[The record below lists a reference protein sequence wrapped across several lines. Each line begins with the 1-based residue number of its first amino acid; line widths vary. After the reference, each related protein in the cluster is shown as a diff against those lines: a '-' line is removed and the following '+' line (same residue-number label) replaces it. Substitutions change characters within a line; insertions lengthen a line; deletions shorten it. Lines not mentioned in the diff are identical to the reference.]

1 MEIAQRMTALTGEG
15 SDGWDVFYK
24 ARALKKQGHPIVELT
39 IGEHDIRTHMDI
51 LAAMGRS
58 ARGGHTGYAAVPG
71 TEGLRN
77 AVARRIEAQSGVPT
91 SAENILITPGG
102 QSALFAAH
110 LAVLNPGDTALYC
123 DPYYATYP
131 GTIRGTGAID
141 QAVRCDPAHDFQ
153 PRAAD
158 LETAA
163 KGARSLLVNSPNNPT
178 GVVYDRATWE
188 AIAQTCIAHDLWL
201 ISDEVYD
208 TQVWHGA
215 HISPRSLAG
224 MQERCLVIGSMS
236 KSHAMTGSRIGWI
249 CGPVPVI
256 EHLTNLA
263 THTTYGVPGYI
274 QDAAE
279 FALAQGQELEDE
291 VAAPFRRRRRI
302 ALDLLAQQNI
312 VRAVPCSGAMYL
324 MLDMRATGLS
334 GEAFAHALL
343 DAHHIA
349 VMPGESFGQAA
360 AGHIRVAMTVDD
372 EQFSKALTVLVAFA
386 TEIAQTKVVFEP

>member
-1 MEIAQRMTALTGEG
+1 MEIAHRMTALTGDE

-24 ARALKKQGHPIVELT
+24 ARALKNQGNPIIELT

-71 TEGLRN
+71 TEGLRA
-77 AVARRIEAQSGVPT
+77 AVARRIEAQSGVST
-91 SAENILITPGG
+91 TEENILITPGG

-110 LAVLNPGDTALYC
+110 MAVLNPGDIALYC

-131 GTIRGTGAID
+131 GTLRSTGALDRTIP
-141 QAVRCDPAHDFQ
+141 CDPAHDFQ

-158 LETAA
+158 LESAA
-163 KGARSLLVNSPNNPT
+163 QGARSLLVNSPNNPT

-188 AIAQTCIAHDLWL
+188 AIAKTSIAHDLWL

-208 TQVWHGA
+208 TQVWQGEHV
-215 HISPRSLAG
+215 SPRSLQG
-224 MQERCLVIGSMS
+224 MQARTLVIGSMS

-249 CGPVPVI
+249 CGPIPVI
-256 EHLTNLA
+256 EHLTNFA
-263 THTTYGVPGYI
+263 THTTYGVPGFI

-279 FALAQGQELEDE
+279 FALSQGQELEDE

-302 ALDLLAQQNI
+302 ALDLVAQQNL
-312 VRAVPCSGAMYL
+312 VRVVPCSGAMYL

-334 GEAFAHALL
+334 GETFAQALL
-343 DAHHIA
+343 DAHQIA

-360 AGHIRVAMTVDD
+360 AGHIRVAMTVADD
-372 EQFSKALTVLVAFA
+372 QFSKALTVLLSFA
-386 TEIAQTKVVFEP
+386 AEFDDNKRRF

>member
-1 MEIAQRMTALTGEG
+1 MEIAHRMTALTGDG

-24 ARALKKQGHPIVELT
+24 ARALKNQGNPIIELT

-71 TEGLRN
+71 TEGLRA
-77 AVARRIEAQSGVPT
+77 AVARRIEAQSGVST
-91 SAENILITPGG
+91 TEENILITPGG
-102 QSALFAAH
+102 QSALFTAH
-110 LAVLNPGDTALYC
+110 MAVLNPGDIALYC

-131 GTIRGTGAID
+131 GTLRSTGALDRTIP
-141 QAVRCDPAHDFQ
+141 CDPAHDFQ

-158 LETAA
+158 LESAA
-163 KGARSLLVNSPNNPT
+163 QGARSLLVNSPNNPT

-188 AIAQTCIAHDLWL
+188 AIAKTSIAHDLWL

-208 TQVWHGA
+208 TQVWQGEHV
-215 HISPRSLAG
+215 SPRSLQG
-224 MQERCLVIGSMS
+224 MQARTLVIGSMS

-249 CGPVPVI
+249 CGPIPVI
-256 EHLTNLA
+256 EHLTNFA
-263 THTTYGVPGYI
+263 THSTYGVPGFI

-279 FALAQGQELEDE
+279 FALSQGQELEDE

-302 ALDLLAQQNI
+302 ALDLVAQQNL
-312 VRAVPCSGAMYL
+312 VRVVPCSGAMYL

-334 GEAFAHALL
+334 GETFAHALL
-343 DAHHIA
+343 DAHQIA

-360 AGHIRVAMTVDD
+360 AGHIRVAMTVADD
-372 EQFSKALTVLVAFA
+372 QFSKALTVLLSFA
-386 TEIAQTKVVFEP
+386 AKFDDNKRRF

>member
-1 MEIAQRMTALTGEG
+1 MEIAQRITALTGEG

-110 LAVLNPGDTALYC
+110 MAVLNPGDTALYC

-141 QAVRCDPAHDFQ
+141 QAVLCDPAHDFQ

-188 AIAQTCIAHDLWL
+188 VIAQTCIAHDLWL

-263 THTTYGVPGYI
+263 THTTYGVPGFI

-279 FALAQGQELEDE
+279 FALSQGQELEDE

-372 EQFSKALTVLVAFA
+372 DQFSKALTVLVAFA

>member
-1 MEIAQRMTALTGEG
+1 MEIAQRITALTGEG

-110 LAVLNPGDTALYC
+110 MAVLNPGDTALYC

-131 GTIRGTGAID
+131 GTIRGTGALD

-163 KGARSLLVNSPNNPT
+163 KGGA
-178 GVVYDRATWE
+178 VV
-188 AIAQTCIAHDLWL
+188 
-201 ISDEVYD
+201 
-208 TQVWHGA
+208 
-215 HISPRSLAG
+215 AG
-224 MQERCLVIGSMS
+224 Q
-236 KSHAMTGSRIGWI
+236 
-249 CGPVPVI
+249 
-256 EHLTNLA
+256 
-263 THTTYGVPGYI
+263 
-274 QDAAE
+274 
-279 FALAQGQELEDE
+279 F
-291 VAAPFRRRRRI
+291 
-302 ALDLLAQQNI
+302 AQQSD
-312 VRAVPCSGAMYL
+312 RG
-324 MLDMRATGLS
+324 GL
-334 GEAFAHALL
+334 
-343 DAHHIA
+343 
-349 VMPGESFGQAA
+349 
-360 AGHIRVAMTVDD
+360 
-372 EQFSKALTVLVAFA
+372 
-386 TEIAQTKVVFEP
+386 